1 MELQLGACV
10 GSKEKGGRSLEA
22 LTHLIGPEDANV
34 AAAVKSRPSILPRF
48 KKRTHNGRVSKM
60 DNLNTLPIAEVQ
72 GSFVVGV
79 LGKED
84 FLLAHFYLLTPPVP
98 EWLLV
103 ATCVHAMCWWACI
116 VGHGTSGNEK
126 KTIHETRAEKRSPKV
141 VSRRG

>member
-79 LGKED
+79 L
-84 FLLAHFYLLTPPVP
+84 